1 MDEFGSSIRH
11 NDKATVEIKPF
22 CYLPS
27 KTMFS
32 IMWPI
37 KDLKNG
43 DELTRDYVYGLKDEF
58 LRKYRSIPWN
68 NEDINDKLIRNFLA
82 III

>member
-11 NDKATVEIKPF
+11 NNNPSVEVKPF

-32 IMWPI
+32 IMWPMR
-37 KDLKNG
+37 DLKEG
-43 DELTRDYVYGLKDEF
+43 DEVTRDYVYGIKDSF
-58 LRKYRSIPWN
+58 LRKYRLIPWN
-68 NEDINDKLIRNFLA
+68 DEEDNDELICK
-82 III
+82 

>member
-11 NDKATVEIKPF
+11 NAMPSVEIKPF

-27 KTMFS
+27 KVMFS
-32 IMWPI
+32 IMWP
-37 KDLKNG
+37 KKELNSG
-43 DELTRDYVYGLKDEF
+43 QELTRDYVYGLKDEF

-68 NEDINDKLIRNFLA
+68 DEETVEELA
-82 III
+82 G